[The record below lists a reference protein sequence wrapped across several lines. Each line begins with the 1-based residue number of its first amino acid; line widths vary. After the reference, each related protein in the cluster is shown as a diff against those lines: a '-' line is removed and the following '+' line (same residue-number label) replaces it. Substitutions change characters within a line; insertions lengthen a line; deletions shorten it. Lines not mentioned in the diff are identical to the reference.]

1 MRYCRLWFAPL
12 LALLSAAPPSQ
23 AQAMTPL
30 HAFFQQH
37 FDSTIVYQS
46 GSNGNNSPNYLI
58 LAKHQNQL
66 DFFTYRSP
74 YRDALGHYFPGKLV
88 QKFSR
93 EESIFHTTTPDT
105 NRYLLPQRIPAAS
118 LRRSWQTL
126 HARQLW
132 TIQGDEQAR
141 RTTGNCVVEDAEEIT
156 LYLIDKGASRSAR
169 FYAPAFFEACAGK
182 DGGRQQVIQACSTLQ
197 ALLQSAH

>member
-1 MRYCRLWFAPL
+1 MLYCRLCFAPL
-12 LALLSAAPPSQ
+12 LVVLSAAPPSQ

-46 GSNGNNSPNYLI
+46 GSNWNNSPNYLI
-58 LAKHQNQL
+58 LAKHQNRL

-93 EESIFHTTTPDT
+93 EETRFRTTTPDT
-105 NRYLLPQRIPAAS
+105 NRYLLPQRVPAES
-118 LRRSWQTL
+118 LRRGWQTL
-126 HARQLW
+126 NARQLW
-132 TIQGDEQAR
+132 MIQGDEQAR
-141 RTTGNCVVEDAEEIT
+141 RTTGKCVVEEDEEIT
-156 LYLIDKGASRSAR
+156 LYLIDKRASRSAH
-169 FYAPAFFEACAGK
+169 FYAPAFFEMCAGK
-182 DGGRQQVIQACSTLQ
+182 DVGRQQVIRASSTLQ

>member
-1 MRYCRLWFAPL
+1 MLYCWLYFAPL
-12 LALLSAAPPSQ
+12 LVLLRATPPGQ

-37 FDSTIVYQS
+37 FDSTIVYQI
-46 GSNGNNSPNYLI
+46 GSNWNNSPNYLI
-58 LAKHQNQL
+58 LAKHQSQL

-88 QKFSR
+88 QKFSW
-93 EESIFHTTTPDT
+93 EETRFRTTTPDT
-105 NRYLLPQRIPAAS
+105 NRYLLPQRVTVEN
-118 LRRSWQTL
+118 LRRGWQTL
-126 HARQLW
+126 NARQLW
-132 TIQGDEQAR
+132 MIQGDEQAR
-141 RTTGNCVVEDAEEIT
+141 RITGNCVVEDEEEIT
-156 LYLIDKGASRSAR
+156 LYLIDKKASRSAR

-182 DGGRQQVIQACSTLQ
+182 DVGRQQIIRASSTLQ

>member
-1 MRYCRLWFAPL
+1 MRYCRLCFAPL
-12 LALLSAAPPSQ
+12 LVLLSAAPPSQ

-46 GSNGNNSPNYLI
+46 GSNWNNSPNYLI
-58 LAKHQNQL
+58 LAKHHNRL

-74 YRDALGHYFPGKLV
+74 YRDGLGHYFPGKLV
-88 QKFSR
+88 QRFSR
-93 EESIFHTTTPDT
+93 EETHFRTIIPDT
-105 NRYLLPQRIPAAS
+105 NRYLLPQRVTAERL
-118 LRRSWQTL
+118 LRGWQTL
-126 HARQLW
+126 NEHQLW
-132 TIQGDEQAR
+132 MIQGDEQAR

-156 LYLIDKGASRSAR
+156 LYLLDKRASRSAR

-182 DGGRQQVIQACSTLQ
+182 GGGRQQVIRASSTLQ
-197 ALLQSAH
+197 ALLQNAH